1 MVFAVSPAGPI
12 SLASI
17 VNNTEVGN
25 IIMPFVEKPYSLE
38 DLLDLEV
45 LPEKVLWSSCVFR
58 PP

>member
-1 MVFAVSPAGPI
+1 MAFTVSPAGPI

-25 IIMPFVEKPYSLE
+25 IIMPFLEKPYSLE

-58 PP
+58 LP